1 MKKIIIALTTL
12 LALGAC
18 TTTDGEHAGNAAEQ
32 TNDGGKKE

>member
-18 TTTDGEHAGNAAEQ
+18 TTTDGEQAGNAAEQ

>member
-18 TTTDGEHAGNAAEQ
+18 TTTEGEKTGKAAEQ